1 MVLGPDGE
9 KMSKSRGN
17 VIPADQISQSHGAD
31 ALRTFICFMGPL
43 DKDKSWSDSGIDG
56 VKRFLDRIWR
66 LAISDDGAVKANDDQ
81 LTVEV
86 EKILHK
92 TIKKVTDDI
101 ENMSF
106 NTAISAM
113 MIYVNELYRLNCH
126 SKKAILPLA
135 QLLMPFAPH
144 MAEEIWMKLGSAGF
158 CSLASWPS
166 FNPQLII
173 DDQITMGVQVNGKMR
188 GTINIAPTANE
199 ADAVGEAIKLA
210 TVAAAL
216 AGKNPDKVIYKA
228 GKILNLIIK

>member
-1 MVLGPDGE
+1 M
-9 KMSKSRGN
+9 
-17 VIPADQISQSHGAD
+17 
-31 ALRTFICFMGPL
+31 
-43 DKDKSWSDSGIDG
+43 
-56 VKRFLDRIWR
+56 
-66 LAISDDGAVKANDDQ
+66 
-81 LTVEV
+81 
-86 EKILHK
+86 
-92 TIKKVTDDI
+92 TDDI

-144 MAEEIWMKLGSAGF
+144 MAEEIWMKLGSPGF

-188 GTINIAPTANE
+188 GTININPTTSE
-199 ADAVGEAIKLA
+199 ADAVNEALKLA
-210 TVAAAL
+210 TVASAL
-216 AGKNPDKVIYKA
+216 SGKNPDKIIYKA